1 METPIC
7 DFVREYAESDPVRMH
22 MPGHKGKPLTGPE
35 AFDLTEIGGAD
46 VLYRSEGIIR
56 RSEENAAALFGTA
69 RTVYSAEGSSLC
81 IRGMLYLALLS
92 AKKKGI
98 PARLLA
104 GRNAHHT
111 LMTAAALLDLD
122 VDWLLP
128 APGEDLLSCAVSAEI
143 LDRALEQ
150 KQYMA
155 VYLTSPDY
163 LGRQVDLR
171 AAAEVCHRHGVPLL
185 VDNAHGAYLKFLPE
199 DCHPITLGADAC
211 CDSAHKTLSCLTGAA
226 YLHLSANAPEEWAD
240 QAEQA
245 MSLFASTS
253 PSWLILQSLDRMNRE
268 LAGDYPV
275 RLRRMTEKL
284 KELKKTLCEEGWTLA
299 GDEPLKLTLCTADRG
314 YTGEELHDMLRDHG
328 IECEFADREYL
339 VMMPSADTPEGDLE
353 RLLSA
358 LRGILQRKHIKEK
371 PPELPVP
378 EKVLSIREAMFSP
391 RETLPVNLAV
401 GRLLADACVSCPPA
415 VPVIIAGERITD
427 NEYSSEHVCIR
438 VYHAS
443 DKTSYKGSIDYH
455 VADIYLQDV
464 TLLKTGS
471 AGPDFTSPLTAKVGD
486 MAQKY
491 GAILAVSGDY
501 CAVNNGIVIRNGIT
515 YFQQKPKRN
524 ICVLYRDGSMR
535 TFTEDEYTVEALL
548 SQDIWQVFNFYQI
561 IFNDICKN
569 FLLIGR

>member
-1 METPIC
+1 MLRNNRMETPIC

-128 APGEDLLSCAVSAEI
+128 APGEDLLSCAVSAGT
-143 LDRALEQ
+143 LDRELDQ

-358 LRGILQRKHIKEK
+358 LRGIPQRKHIKEK

-401 GRLLADACVSCPPA
+401 GRVLADACVSCPPA
-415 VPVIIAGERITD
+415 VPVIIAGERITEQAAECMRYY
-427 NEYSSEHVCIR
+427 NITEC
-438 VYHAS
+438 
-443 DKTSYKGSIDYH
+443 
-455 VADIYLQDV
+455 DV
-464 TLLKTGS
+464 
-471 AGPDFTSPLTAKVGD
+471 
-486 MAQKY
+486 
-491 GAILAVSGDY
+491 
-501 CAVNNGIVIRNGIT
+501 VIQN
-515 YFQQKPKRN
+515 
-524 ICVLYRDGSMR
+524 
-535 TFTEDEYTVEALL
+535 
-548 SQDIWQVFNFYQI
+548 
-561 IFNDICKN
+561 
-569 FLLIGR
+569 